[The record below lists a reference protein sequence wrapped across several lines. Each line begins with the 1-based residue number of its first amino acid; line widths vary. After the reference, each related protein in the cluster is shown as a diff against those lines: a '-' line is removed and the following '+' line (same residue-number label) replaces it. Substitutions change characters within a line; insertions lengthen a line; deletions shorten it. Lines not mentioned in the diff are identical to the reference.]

1 MMLVRN
7 RATRVIGI
15 IDQWLDHLIGLNEAL
30 FVQNYFMMVRMRV
43 TINAL
48 LEEALP
54 DFSRNV

>member
-1 MMLVRN
+1 MRN